1 MHAPCGRPPVAP
13 SAAPT
18 LRPMG
23 RAAALLS
30 LLSILPLAAACSPES
45 GPNSRA
51 PTAAPEAPTPVQLGQ
66 SSATRTAPPQ
76 RDDRLALLVHEGD
89 QEGVLHDHGLR
100 SLSDTAGSGFFT
112 VAVEPG
118 VDPQALLATLLA
130 DPRVACAIQESWAE
144 GGAVAGDPSGDEAA
158 AVADA
163 LRWHL
168 DAARVPTTGPVDA
181 ADRVVVA
188 VLDSGLVGQGDG
200 GDLWA
205 PSALSGAAIES
216 PWDFVNGD
224 PWPQDDQRHGSH
236 MASIIA
242 AAGAE
247 GGAAG
252 VAPGVSIMPLKVLNE
267 DNLGSEVDIVNAIF
281 WATDHGADIINL
293 SLSFWPDYVP
303 TEAMQNALGYAD
315 RHGVILVGAAGNH
328 GLDTVSWPAASP
340 LVIAVGATCMDGS
353 GGLERAPY
361 SNHGLGVDLVAPGGC
376 LDRDRDEDGVS
387 DGIVGEVPVLGA
399 ADARASERVL
409 WGGTSQAAAVVSGA
423 LARLMQQGAT
433 GPEASAALRLGLS
446 PVMAG
451 AALDAHLQAGLGGGG
466 LDLSLAAS
474 VLGAPSG
481 DGVLVAVL
489 PWLQAE
495 GGDAVR
501 PAARLSAVDR
511 GTGLPLAGAELWVE
525 LVDTGGALQ
534 TVSCRT
540 GVRGECDVFGAGT
553 SAPGAQSWTFEVA
566 AAIPRGGEAVRPGN
580 VIFAHEGLSALE
592 RALDEAGETDAPLL
606 ALSWPAGDDPVLGP
620 VADAWSFIDL
630 TAGWARLPRAVVAT
644 RRAVE
649 GIGAITAEQL
659 HVGGDRLDEVID
671 VERLIVEGSGLSTS
685 PIGLTQ
691 VPVLALRV
699 GTALSGALAMHP
711 TDAHTVS
718 GSGLSTSP
726 IGYAP
731 IDLGRRSVL
740 STAVLDEALRD
751 RYLAEG
757 WRSQS
762 GQGAGDVMPAVGL
775 RDHAELAV
783 EGSAAADL
791 APFPW

>member
-1 MHAPCGRPPVAP
+1 M
-13 SAAPT
+13 
-18 LRPMG
+18 
-23 RAAALLS
+23 
-30 LLSILPLAAACSPES
+30 
-45 GPNSRA
+45 
-51 PTAAPEAPTPVQLGQ
+51 
-66 SSATRTAPPQ
+66 
-76 RDDRLALLVHEGD
+76 
-89 QEGVLHDHGLR
+89 
-100 SLSDTAGSGFFT
+100 
-112 VAVEPG
+112 
-118 VDPQALLATLLA
+118 
-130 DPRVACAIQESWAE
+130 
-144 GGAVAGDPSGDEAA
+144 
-158 AVADA
+158 
-163 LRWHL
+163 
-168 DAARVPTTGPVDA
+168 
-181 ADRVVVA
+181 
-188 VLDSGLVGQGDG
+188 
-200 GDLWA
+200 
-205 PSALSGAAIES
+205 
-216 PWDFVNGD
+216 
-224 PWPQDDQRHGSH
+224 
-236 MASIIA
+236 
-242 AAGAE
+242 
-247 GGAAG
+247 
-252 VAPGVSIMPLKVLNE
+252 
-267 DNLGSEVDIVNAIF
+267 
-281 WATDHGADIINL
+281 
-293 SLSFWPDYVP
+293 
-303 TEAMQNALGYAD
+303 
-315 RHGVILVGAAGNH
+315 
-328 GLDTVSWPAASP
+328 
-340 LVIAVGATCMDGS
+340 
-353 GGLERAPY
+353 
-361 SNHGLGVDLVAPGGC
+361 
-376 LDRDRDEDGVS
+376 
-387 DGIVGEVPVLGA
+387 
-399 ADARASERVL
+399 ARASERVL

-451 AALDAHLQAGLGGGG
+451 APLEAHLQAGLGGGG

-489 PWLQAE
+489 PWVQPDA
-495 GGDAVR
+495 GGALR

-511 GTGLPLAGAELWVE
+511 GTGLPLVGAELWVE
-525 LVDTGGALQ
+525 LVDTEGALQ

-540 GVRGECDVFGAGT
+540 GVRGECDVFGSGT
-553 SAPGAQSWTFEVA
+553 SAPGAHSWTFEVA
-566 AAIPRGGEAVRPGN
+566 AAIPRGGDAVRPGN

-592 RALDEAGETDAPLL
+592 QALDEAGETDAPLL

-644 RRAVE
+644 RLAVE

-659 HVGGDRLDEVID
+659 HVGGDRLDGVID

-740 STAVLDEALRD
+740 SNAVLDEALRG

-775 RDHAELAV
+775 RDAAELTV